1 MLAIQ
6 SYHFFD
12 FDKIQFTS
20 GNFKKNTPEISVK
33 FAEISC
39 PLLNKHGYETI
50 LYTSSKYIDLFKHIK
65 YKEIILLD
73 EEYLNRFPNDF
84 WSIAKLISIRNIN
97 QPFIHCD
104 LDLFLIKDISDNIKN
119 SKFFAFHPEKW
130 VEQKLFYEHASFL
143 SKYFPEINK
152 SEFMSYNLGLFGGQ
166 NFQSINKASISVLN
180 FFIGLEK
187 EIDHELKKIRY
198 YHKIDS
204 WYKTVFLEQFL
215 MASLILSYSNIRKPE
230 FVFISE
236 TMNSTAQDMKNHNI
250 IHLWT
255 DIYENVEK
263 YIGIDNFLKMM
274 HDTYSIEK

>member
-1 MLAIQ
+1 MLAVQ

-12 FDKIQFTS
+12 FDRLN
-20 GNFKKNTPEISVK
+20 NFQKNIPDNAIK

-50 LYTSSKYIDLFKHIK
+50 LYTSSKHIDLFRHIG

-73 EEYLNRFPNDF
+73 EEYLKLFPNDF
-84 WSIAKLISIRNIN
+84 WSIAKLISIRSIRE
-97 QPFIHCD
+97 PFIHCD
-104 LDLFLIKDISDNIKN
+104 LDLFLIKDISGNIKN

-130 VEQKLFYEHASFL
+130 VEQKLFYEHANFL

-166 NFQSINKASISVLN
+166 NFQSINEASNSVLN
-180 FFIGLEK
+180 FFISHKK
-187 EIDHELKKIRY
+187 EIDNELKKIKY

-204 WYKTVFLEQFL
+204 WYKSVFLEQFL
-215 MASLILSYSNIRKPE
+215 MVSLILSYSNMPKPE
-230 FVFISE
+230 FIFASE
-236 TMNSTAQDMKNHNI
+236 TMDSTAQDMKNYDI

-255 DIYENVEK
+255 NIYGNIQK
-263 YIGIDNFLKMM
+263 YIGIDNFLKMIY
-274 HDTYSIEK
+274 HTYVIEK